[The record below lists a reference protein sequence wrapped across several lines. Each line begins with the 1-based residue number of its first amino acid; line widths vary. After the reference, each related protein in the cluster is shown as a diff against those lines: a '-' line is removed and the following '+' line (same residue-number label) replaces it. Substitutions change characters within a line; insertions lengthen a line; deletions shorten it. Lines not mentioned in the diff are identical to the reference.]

1 MPGMTILEG
10 LVRWL
15 RGQGTPVDELG
26 TLVDERIDDVAYRVS
41 GRLTRRRR
49 ASFLWL
55 ELQTT
60 TAVADDRWRQE
71 LPLVPGDRLLAA
83 MADVGRRIAAG
94 QGAREDPGAR
104 VAAALLRLPEL
115 GLVHSW
121 EGLDGAPHGD
131 PGRRLDLHLVVAETT
146 GRYWLVFTGRGAGS
160 GRWPPAVAEAL
171 VARRDQL
178 QPSRPDDV

>member
-1 MPGMTILEG
+1 MTILDG

-26 TLVDERIDDVAYRVS
+26 TLVDERIDDVSYRVS

-55 ELQTT
+55 ELRATT
-60 TAVADDRWRQE
+60 TVDDDRWRQE
-71 LPLVPGDRLLAA
+71 LPLIPGDRLLAA
-83 MADVGRRIAAG
+83 MEDVGRRIAAG

-104 VAAALLRLPEL
+104 VAGVLLRLREL

-121 EGLDGAPHGD
+121 EGLDGAPDGD
-131 PGRRLDLHLVVAETT
+131 PGRRLDLHLVVAART

-160 GRWPPAVAEAL
+160 GRWPPALAEAL
-171 VARRDQL
+171 VARRERL
-178 QPSRPDDV
+178 QPSPSDDV